1 MAPTLAWLA
10 LAAGLTLGLLPPRF
24 FYGASSRHLTL
35 LEIRSSTV
43 HRASTLST
51 GRRRRAWWKSP
62 LVWLD
67 PFRGY
72 GSAHLLN
79 VGLLNVIPP
88 SFSAGPML
96 SMVAHLA
103 ASLAILFIQITQGRQ
118 KSGQLLAPVCF
129 LFGFTTGVYLDFAV
143 VGASVAALGVATM
156 LGTHSFM
163 WGYVAAGAAAVAIGF
178 PFLGPSPALVVFAVV
193 PSAPL
198 YLAFLQRATL
208 VLPVRG

>member
-1 MAPTLAWLA
+1 MASTLAWLA
-10 LAAGLTLGLLPPRF
+10 LAAGLVLGLLPPRF
-24 FYGASSRHLTL
+24 FYTESSRHLTL
-35 LEIRSSTV
+35 LEIRSSRV

-79 VGLLNVIPP
+79 IGLLNVIPP
-88 SFSAGPML
+88 SFSGGPLLM
-96 SMVAHLA
+96 MFGHFA
-103 ASLAILFIQITQGRQ
+103 ASLGILFVQITQGRQ
-118 KSGQLLAPVCF
+118 KTGQLLAPVCF
-129 LFGFTTGVYLDFAV
+129 LFGFTTGVYLDFTI

-156 LGTHSFM
+156 LGTHSFT

-178 PFLGPSPALVVFAVV
+178 PFLGPSPSLGVFAVV
-193 PSAPL
+193 ASAPL
-198 YLAFLQRATL
+198 YLAFMQRATL